1 MPRPTRH
8 KYDYDQLIKGCDQK
22 EYRPLSNLA
31 RVHTGNPP
39 TLGDKPAWWGHGEN
53 RAFGVVTRRFH
64 VVDGD
69 DSWIEFEVLTD
80 KLYYRYY
87 AWPVSRTLFR
97 DV

>member
-8 KYDYDQLIKGCDQK
+8 KYDYDQLIKGCDYK
-22 EYRPLSNLA
+22 EYRELSNIA
-31 RVHTGNPP
+31 RIHTGNPP
-39 TLGDKPAWWGHGEN
+39 TIGDKPAWWGHGEN
-53 RAFGVVTRRFH
+53 REFGVVTRRFH
-64 VVDGD
+64 VVDRE

-87 AWPVSRTLFR
+87 AWPISRTLFR